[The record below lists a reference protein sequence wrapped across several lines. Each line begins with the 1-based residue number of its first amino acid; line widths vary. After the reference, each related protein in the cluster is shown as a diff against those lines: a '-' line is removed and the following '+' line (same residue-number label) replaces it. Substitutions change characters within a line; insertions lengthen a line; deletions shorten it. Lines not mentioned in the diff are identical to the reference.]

1 MATNVKYY
9 CMGFLADGTPS
20 VRTFANTKDVEKENE
35 KYIVELKQKV
45 KEMSADELDI
55 VEIISAEEY
64 NMYVNGDG
72 TNTYVRDMETGKPKI
87 YIPPEPTKE
96 ELQAQALSLLEK
108 IEQVDIPEEIK
119 AFLRKAATRHYAFN
133 YKNIA
138 EYYAHAPAEI
148 QELMEESA
156 LVIIDYNNAIRN
168 GYVQLSEDLKSL
180 VGNWFYPHQLKLQ
193 VQDIHLLFHIVEFG
207 YLYCIYYHLLN
218 LS

>member
-96 ELQAQALSLLEK
+96 ELQAQALSQLENEYNIQK
-108 IEQVDIPEEIK
+108 EGFKKDLDTANLAGNTEAVQSIQQEFMEFNKAYEE
-119 AFLRKAATRHYAFN
+119 A
-133 YKNIA
+133 KN
-138 EYYAHAPAEI
+138 EI
-148 QELMEESA
+148 
-156 LVIIDYNNAIRN
+156 
-168 GYVQLSEDLKSL
+168 LK
-180 VGNWFYPHQLKLQ
+180 
-193 VQDIHLLFHIVEFG
+193 D
-207 YLYCIYYHLLN
+207 
-218 LS
+218 

>member
-96 ELQAQALSLLEK
+96 ELQAQALSQLENEYNVQK
-108 IEQVDIPEEIK
+108 EGFKKDLDTATLAGNTEAVQSIQKEFMEFNKAYEE
-119 AFLRKAATRHYAFN
+119 A
-133 YKNIA
+133 KNNV
-138 EYYAHAPAEI
+138 
-148 QELMEESA
+148 LEE
-156 LVIIDYNNAIRN
+156 
-168 GYVQLSEDLKSL
+168 G
-180 VGNWFYPHQLKLQ
+180 
-193 VQDIHLLFHIVEFG
+193 VE
-207 YLYCIYYHLLN
+207 
-218 LS
+218 

>member
-20 VRTFANTKDVEKENE
+20 VRTFASTKDVEKENE

-96 ELQAQALSLLEK
+96 ELQAQALANLESEYNAQK
-108 IEQVDIPEEIK
+108 EGFKKDLDTANLAGNTEAIKSIQEE
-119 AFLRKAATRHYAFN
+119 FMAFN
-133 YKNIA
+133 KAYEEAKN
-138 EYYAHAPAEI
+138 EI
-148 QELMEESA
+148 
-156 LVIIDYNNAIRN
+156 
-168 GYVQLSEDLKSL
+168 LK
-180 VGNWFYPHQLKLQ
+180 
-193 VQDIHLLFHIVEFG
+193 DE
-207 YLYCIYYHLLN
+207 
-218 LS
+218 

>member
-96 ELQAQALSLLEK
+96 ELQAQALSQLENEYNVQK
-108 IEQVDIPEEIK
+108 EGFKKDLDTATLAGNTEAVQSIQKEFMEFNKAYEE
-119 AFLRKAATRHYAFN
+119 A
-133 YKNIA
+133 KNNI
-138 EYYAHAPAEI
+138 
-148 QELMEESA
+148 LEE
-156 LVIIDYNNAIRN
+156 
-168 GYVQLSEDLKSL
+168 G
-180 VGNWFYPHQLKLQ
+180 
-193 VQDIHLLFHIVEFG
+193 VE
-207 YLYCIYYHLLN
+207 
-218 LS
+218 

>member
-64 NMYVNGDG
+64 NMYVIDG

-96 ELQAQALSLLEK
+96 ELQAQALSQLENEYNVQK
-108 IEQVDIPEEIK
+108 EGFKKDLDTATLAGNTEAVQSIQKEFMEFNKAYEE
-119 AFLRKAATRHYAFN
+119 A
-133 YKNIA
+133 KNNI
-138 EYYAHAPAEI
+138 
-148 QELMEESA
+148 LEE
-156 LVIIDYNNAIRN
+156 
-168 GYVQLSEDLKSL
+168 G
-180 VGNWFYPHQLKLQ
+180 
-193 VQDIHLLFHIVEFG
+193 VE
-207 YLYCIYYHLLN
+207 
-218 LS
+218 